1 MLRTILFVA
10 TLTLGPACG
19 QSDTGGSDTDATG
32 STGTSATTSAAPTTS
47 NGDTDATTGGA
58 TTGGATTGDDP
69 FSHEPVCSSD
79 KYWTKGDQES
89 PLMHPGVACLACH
102 KTQEPEIA
110 GRLAIA
116 GTVYPTGHE
125 PDDCY
130 GVDDADAPIVV
141 EITTADDRVIQLPVG
156 SSGNFL
162 YDLEEQGDAIA
173 FPITARVL
181 QGDRVRAMVSP
192 QATGDCNS
200 CHTQDGT
207 AGAPGRIVAP

>member
-1 MLRTILFVA
+1 MIRNTLLVVA
-10 TLTLGPACG
+10 LALGPACG
-19 QSDTGGSDTDATG
+19 QSDPGGSDTDATG
-32 STGTSATTSAAPTTS
+32 SSSTTTAAPTTS
-47 NGDTDATTGGA
+47 GGDTVATTGGP
-58 TTGGATTGDDP
+58 TTGGPTTGGDP

-79 KYWTKGDQES
+79 VYWTKGDQES
-89 PLMHPGVACLACH
+89 PLMHPGMACLTCH

-110 GRLAIA
+110 DRLAIA

-130 GVDDADAPIVV
+130 GSDDADAPIVV

-156 SSGNFL
+156 PSGNFL
-162 YDLEEQGDAIA
+162 YDLEEQAGAIA
-173 FPITARVL
+173 FPIKARVL
-181 QGDRVRAMVSP
+181 QGDRVRAMASP
-192 QATGDCNS
+192 QTTGDCNA

>member
-1 MLRTILFVA
+1 MTRNTRLIA
-10 TLTLGPACG
+10 TLALGLACG
-19 QSDTGGSDTDATG
+19 QSDA
-32 STGTSATTSAAPTTS
+32 
-47 NGDTDATTGGA
+47 GDTDATDATA
-58 TTGGATTGDDP
+58 TTTAAPTSSGGDTGATTGDDP
-69 FSHEPVCSSD
+69 LSHAPVCSSGV
-79 KYWTKGDQES
+79 YWTKGNLES
-89 PLMHPGVACLACH
+89 PLMHPGAACLACH

-130 GVDDADAPIVV
+130 GADDADQPIVV
-141 EITTADDRVIQLPVG
+141 EITTADDRVVQLAVG
-156 SSGNFL
+156 PSGNFL

-173 FPITARVL
+173 FPITARVR
-181 QGDRVRAMVSP
+181 QGDRVRAMASP

-200 CHTQDGT
+200 CHTQDGV